1 MRQEAVKEWIFIVYS
16 GHVCR
21 LRKTGPGFSA
31 EYEPQT
37 EMLPSGRLVP
47 EIDARNLGCGPQLG
61 IWMSAPPPSLLFHV
75 NIVARFRGWEHRG
88 KLNLQSIDFHI
99 LLPKKALNLL
109 FDRECPKRA
118 PDGRIPEILLPA
130 GKCGRYGFAHTCCPA
145 WPRVLR
151 AFRYR
156 RVLQPNS
163 RRNGHRKPRRSSE

>member
-1 MRQEAVKEWIFIVYS
+1 MSAVS
-16 GHVCR
+16 GRPDPVS
-21 LRKTGPGFSA
+21 LRKENRKLKYCHPVVLSLKLM
-31 EYEPQT
+31 P
-37 EMLPSGRLVP
+37 V
-47 EIDARNLGCGPQLG
+47 IWDVDRNSEFGCR
-61 IWMSAPPPSLLFHV
+61 PPPSRLFHV
-75 NIVARFRGWEHRG
+75 NIVPRFRGWEHRG

-118 PDGRIPEILLPA
+118 PDGRIPEILSPA

-151 AFRYR
+151 VFRYR